1 MNCATQQQTNRTAS
15 KVVVAKFGGTSVA
28 DFDAM
33 NRSADVVLSNPDVR
47 LVILSASAGITNLL
61 VALADGC
68 EPEQREQH
76 LDDIHHI
83 QDAILVKLGNPVVI
97 REEIERM
104 LENIAMLSEAASLAT
119 SAALTDELVSHGE
132 LMSTLLFVEL
142 LRQRQVAVEWFDV
155 RKIMRTNDRFGRAEP
170 DTVAL
175 AELAQ
180 AQLAPRIEHAIIVTQ
195 GFIGSES
202 KGRTTTLGRGG
213 SDYTAALLG
222 EALNVSRIDIW
233 TDVPGIYTTDP
244 RVVPAAKRIDKIA
257 FEEAAEMA
265 TFGAKVLHPAT
276 LLPAVRSDIPV
287 FVGSSKDPAAGGT
300 LVCNKT
306 ENPPLFRALALRRKQ
321 TLLTLHSLNML
332 HARGFLAEV
341 FNILARHNISVDLI
355 TTSEVSVALT
365 LDTTGSTSIGDSL
378 LTTSLLTELSS
389 LCRVE
394 VEENLALE
402 AIIGN
407 DLSQSCGVG
416 KEVFGVLDPFNI
428 RMICYGA
435 SSHNLCFLIPGS
447 DAEKVV
453 QTLHHNLFE

>member
-1 MNCATQQQTNRTAS
+1 MTAQQQNALII
-15 KVVVAKFGGTSVA
+15 AKFGGTSVA

-33 NRSADVVLSNPDVR
+33 NHSADVVLSNPQVR
-47 LVILSASAGITNLL
+47 VVVLSASAGITNLL
-61 VALADGC
+61 VALAEGV
-68 EPEQREQH
+68 PLEQRDLH
-76 LDDIHHI
+76 LNRIRQI
-83 QDAILVKLGNPVVI
+83 QYAIVDRLTQPDVI
-97 REEIERM
+97 REEINRM
-104 LENIAMLSEAASLAT
+104 LDNIARLSEAAALAT
-119 SAALTDELVSHGE
+119 STALTDELVSHGE
-132 LMSTLLFVEL
+132 LMSTLLFVEI
-142 LRQRQVAVEWFDV
+142 LRERSVEAEWFDV

-170 DTVAL
+170 DCEAL
-175 AELAQ
+175 GTLTREQLLPRLADS
-180 AQLAPRIEHAIIVTQ
+180 LVITQ

-244 RVVPAAKRIDKIA
+244 RVVPAAKRIDQIT

-300 LVCNKT
+300 LVCNRT
-306 ENPPLFRALALRRKQ
+306 EHPPLFRALALRRKQ

-341 FNILARHNISVDLI
+341 FSILARHNISVDLI
-355 TTSEVSVALT
+355 TTSEVNVALT
-365 LDTTGSTSIGDSL
+365 LDTTGSTSTGDSL
-378 LTTSLLTELSS
+378 LSSAMLTELSS

-394 VEENLALE
+394 VEENMSLVAL
-402 AIIGN
+402 IGN
-407 DLSQSCGVG
+407 KLSQACGVG
-416 KEVFGVLDPFNI
+416 KEVFGVLEPFNI
-428 RMICYGA
+428 RLICYGA
-435 SSHNLCFLIPGS
+435 SSHNLCFLVPS
-447 DAEKVV
+447 SAAEQVV